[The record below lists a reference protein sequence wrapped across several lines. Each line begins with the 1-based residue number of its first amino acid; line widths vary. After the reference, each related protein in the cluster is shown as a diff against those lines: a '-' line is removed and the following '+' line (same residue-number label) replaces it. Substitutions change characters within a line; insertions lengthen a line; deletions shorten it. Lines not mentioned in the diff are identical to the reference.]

1 MEVNVQVERA
11 TKALDD
17 GHRTRAPIAVP
28 QGLGSFPVEA
38 EQRTR
43 VDRKHGAAKLVIP
56 CKPIAKLEGQAQHPL
71 SNRYA
76 REHVVDEMRSTL
88 GHPAAAAARAKAS
101 TFAGER
107 D

>member
-1 MEVNVQVERA
+1 
-11 TKALDD
+11 
-17 GHRTRAPIAVP
+17 
-28 QGLGSFPVEA
+28 
-38 EQRTR
+38 
-43 VDRKHGAAKLVIP
+43 
-56 CKPIAKLEGQAQHPL
+56 L